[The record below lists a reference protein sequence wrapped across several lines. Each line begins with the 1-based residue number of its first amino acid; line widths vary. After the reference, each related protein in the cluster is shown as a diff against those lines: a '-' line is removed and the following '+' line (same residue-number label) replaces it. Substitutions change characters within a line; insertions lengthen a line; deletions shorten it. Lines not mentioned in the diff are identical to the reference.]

1 MTEAGVINLFLTV
14 RVLLVGGIL
23 IILPRITRKGLLF
36 GTYVGEA
43 SADRAAARRLVS
55 KWDLACVILM
65 VFSLL
70 VGLGISLA
78 GWPIPGGLTG
88 TAILLLGGGGLY
100 FPFHFRARHLAPPAT
115 AVQAKKA
122 AAPLLGGEPK
132 GAGLAKFT
140 LGICLLTALVTF
152 AYAMVSYEAMSGKSF
167 AAIMWAPSLNL
178 VLSPFYALY
187 ALLLATA
194 KRSIRGGSG
203 GRSIE
208 AQNAFRAIMTNAFSW
223 TALLTCAFMTVISV
237 QIVRIGLAEIRFVG
251 TVVGWTAAL
260 VVVILFG
267 FLVRIMKGHG
277 QGGALRET
285 GTVETPLTNGIADN
299 ARWILGLFYVDR
311 DDPSIMVEAR
321 FGIGYTLNYG
331 NRKAILILLGFLVVS
346 LGLAAFILIR
356 TLM

>member
-1 MTEAGVINLFLTV
+1 VTEAGVVNLFLVV

-43 SADRAAARRLVS
+43 SADRDAARRLVS
-55 KWDLACVILM
+55 KWDIACVTLM

-100 FPFHFRARHLAPPAT
+100 FPFHFRARQLAAPAT
-115 AVQAKKA
+115 AVQARRA

-132 GAGLAKFT
+132 GAGMAKFT
-140 LGICLLTALVTF
+140 LGICLLTALATF
-152 AYAMVSYEAMSGKSF
+152 VYALVSYEAMSGKSF

-178 VLSPFYALY
+178 ALSPFYALN
-187 ALLLATA
+187 ALLIATA

-203 GRSIE
+203 GRSVE
-208 AQNAFRAIMTNAFSW
+208 AQNAFRAIMTSVFSW
-223 TALLTCAFMTVISV
+223 TALLSCAFMTVISV
-237 QIVRIGLAEIRFVG
+237 QIVRIGLAEIRSVG
-251 TVVGWTAAL
+251 AVVGWTAAL
-260 VVVILFG
+260 MVAILFG

-299 ARWILGLFYVDR
+299 ARWVLGIFYVDR
-311 DDPSIMVEAR
+311 DDPSIMVEER

-331 NRKAILILLGFLVVS
+331 NRKAILILVSFLVLSLS
-346 LGLAAFILIR
+346 LGAFLLIG
-356 TLM
+356 TFM